1 MVPSMLFKKG
11 PRRSWYVYNNRSDAH
26 NERFTNSTGA
36 YVYDILH
43 IMYITLFSDNFAE
56 EIFKYFWQ

>member
-11 PRRSWYVYNNRSDAH
+11 PRRSWYVYNNRSDVH
-26 NERFTNSTGA
+26 NEGFTNST
-36 YVYDILH
+36 VYAILH

>member
-1 MVPSMLFKKG
+1 MVPSMLIEKG

-26 NERFTNSTGA
+26 NERFTNST
-36 YVYDILH
+36 VYAILH
-43 IMYITLFSDNFAE
+43 IMYITLFSDNFAK